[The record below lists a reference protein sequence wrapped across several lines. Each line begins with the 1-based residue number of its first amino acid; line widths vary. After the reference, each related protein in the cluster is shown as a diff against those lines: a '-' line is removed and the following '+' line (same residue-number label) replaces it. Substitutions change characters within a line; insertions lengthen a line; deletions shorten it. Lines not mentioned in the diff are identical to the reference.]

1 MGLKSS
7 HSFYQKQQ
15 DQLYYIIQLLQLSP
29 SKRREVSQWKSD
41 VDVGGDS
48 TINKVKF
55 VPHNLL
61 QQGTSCTN
69 HPYGGRMVAERWH
82 GTVSTSPASPP
93 SGISTTN
100 ENTGNI
106 YIQTYQAKPTYHT
119 DTQLT
124 TYNKENYKFTSGLGT
139 LAIFVFYYTFSTQIK
154 YMRIFP
160 LLHIYWCLIPRN

>member
-15 DQLYYIIQLLQLSP
+15 DPVYYITASSIVFFKKTRSF
-29 SKRREVSQWKSD
+29 S

-61 QQGTSCTN
+61 QQGTSCTH
-69 HPYGGRMVAERWH
+69 HPYGGRMEQN
-82 GTVSTSPASPP
+82 GTEWNSINVSRLSP

-106 YIQTYQAKPTYHT
+106 YIPTYQPTYHT
-119 DTQLT
+119 LQTHQLEVT
-124 TYNKENYKFTSGLGT
+124 TKKIINSHQDWGLGYICI
-139 LAIFVFYYTFSTQIK
+139 LLYFFYTNK
-154 YMRIFP
+154 
-160 LLHIYWCLIPRN
+160 IYEDLPPS

>member
-15 DQLYYIIQLLQLSP
+15 DPVYYITASSIVFFKKTRSF
-29 SKRREVSQWKSD
+29 S

-61 QQGTSCTN
+61 QQGTRVVPTI
-69 HPYGGRMVAERWH
+69 HMVADWWQ

-93 SGISTTN
+93 RVFQQQMKTPATF
-100 ENTGNI
+100 
-106 YIQTYQAKPTYHT
+106 TYQPT
-119 DTQLT
+119 
-124 TYNKENYKFTSGLGT
+124 N
-139 LAIFVFYYTFSTQIK
+139 
-154 YMRIFP
+154 
-160 LLHIYWCLIPRN
+160 LHIIHCRRTS

>member
-69 HPYGGRMVAERWH
+69 HPYGGRMVAEWWH

-93 SGISTTN
+93 RVFQQQMKTPATF
-100 ENTGNI
+100 
-106 YIQTYQAKPTYHT
+106 TYQPTKPHIIETGIF
-119 DTQLT
+119 T
-124 TYNKENYKFTSGLGT
+124 TYN
-139 LAIFVFYYTFSTQIK
+139 
-154 YMRIFP
+154 
-160 LLHIYWCLIPRN
+160 LLQQRKL